1 MSPPDATRLLLEDH
15 RTTLSD
21 GVGPAVVIAVGVRDI
36 AEGTF
41 RHDPPH
47 PFELEQAID
56 RVEDALAASGLR
68 QATRGD
74 LLTYDARLC
83 ALLDLGANV
92 DRRTRDEVE
101 DRFQRLASVSLGHP
115 AALADLPPGGDAAA
129 ALLILRECMHHLG
142 FEGVRRTA
150 DVALVP

>member
-1 MSPPDATRLLLEDH
+1 MSPTDATRLLLEDH

-21 GVGPAVVIAVGVRDI
+21 GAGPEVVMAVGARDI
-36 AEGTF
+36 AEGIF
-41 RHDPPH
+41 RRDPPS

-68 QATRGD
+68 HAARGE
-74 LLTYDARLC
+74 LLTRDHRLY
-83 ALLDLGANV
+83 ALLDLRANG
-92 DRRTRDEVE
+92 DRRMRDEVE

-115 AALADLPPGGDAAA
+115 AALAGLPAGRNAAA

-142 FEGVRRTA
+142 FDGVQRA
-150 DVALVP
+150 GD